1 MEHPFFC
8 TVIFFCFANG
18 RRFPAGTGGS
28 TGYGKQ
34 SHRNHPI
41 YRRRANCRQTATG
54 TGQTTGKPA
63 AGAGETA
70 DKPQP
75 TQGKPPANRRRRANR
90 RQTATGTR
98 QTGRASGK
106 TPTNPQP
113 AQSKLPAN
121 PQPAS
126 HRRKANCR
134 QAATDAGQTTGKPP
148 AQGKPPANRRN
159 HQAASI
165 CAENRCARFRF
176 YPSRCLANTAGR
188 NKTKQKD
195 FCILVFCIKNGYS
208 RRNTRH
214 RPETQTVIVLQNR
227 YRHRQI
233 LLQQPLLPKQ
243 TLPYKY
249 RESQTV
255 YCHSPVCYISVG
267 NYPYYRNYTV
277 SRTTP

>member
-1 MEHPFFC
+1 MFRWNIRFFC
-8 TVIFFCFANG
+8 TVIFFCFADG

-41 YRRRANCRQTATG
+41 YRRRANHRQTAG
-54 TGQTTGKPA
+54 AGQTGDTRQTAGKPA
-63 AGAGETA
+63 
-70 DKPQP
+70 
-75 TQGKPPANRRRRANR
+75 
-90 RQTATGTR
+90 
-98 QTGRASGK
+98 
-106 TPTNPQP
+106 
-113 AQSKLPAN
+113 
-121 PQPAS
+121 
-126 HRRKANCR
+126 
-134 QAATDAGQTTGKPP
+134 
-148 AQGKPPANRRN
+148 
-159 HQAASI
+159 
-165 CAENRCARFRF
+165 
-176 YPSRCLANTAGR
+176 AGR
-188 NKTKQKD
+188 NKTKQRN

-255 YCHSPVCYISVG
+255 CCYSPLCYISVG

-277 SRTTP
+277 SRPNP